1 MSKSTSNRK
10 SVRQVFANDEI
21 SLVDLIR
28 LFTDRKK
35 YLLISIGVFFVLGI
49 LIAITSPIEY
59 ESEAKLL
66 SETDGGGGGL
76 AGLAG
81 LAGVSVPSGGGG
93 GSDLSPD
100 MYSEIVSSKPFLL
113 DLMEERFFFQE
124 KGKEMSLYE
133 YFLEERRG
141 HLFSK
146 TFTFLKG
153 IPGRFF
159 AFFEKEKV
167 WDMPRMP
174 NDSTSVA
181 GSAGEVRP
189 VIQSL
194 SHAQL
199 SVMEL
204 LEPRIDIE
212 AEGRMIVMKVKMPEP
227 YVSAEMNTLVLNKV
241 VDYVVAY
248 KTDKQRQNLEFIQE
262 RKQEAEQKFKESQ
275 LRLATFVDSNQGL
288 VTATARTREQQLQ
301 AEFDLTFGIYS
312 AMARELEQTKIQLKK
327 ETPLFSDFEPVTVP
341 LTKSEP
347 SVPGIII
354 RYIILGGVF
363 GFLVIFGSIVR
374 SYFKEGKA
382 NAEVAVTNEL
392 N

>member
-1 MSKSTSNRK
+1 MSKNTSNRK
-10 SVRQVFANDEI
+10 SVREIFANDEI
-21 SLVDLIR
+21 SLVDLIK

-35 YLLISIGVFFVLGI
+35 YVLISIGAFFVIGI

-66 SETDGGGGGL
+66 SEAGGGGG
-76 AGLAG
+76 GQ
-81 LAGVSVPSGGGG
+81 
-93 GSDLSPD
+93 
-100 MYSEIVSSKPFLL
+100 
-113 DLMEERFFFQE
+113 ERFFFQE
-124 KGKEMSLYE
+124 KGREMSLYE
-133 YFLEERRG
+133 YFLEEQRG

-146 TFTFLKG
+146 AFAFFRG

-159 AFFEKEKV
+159 ALFEREKV
-167 WDMPRMP
+167 WDLPQP
-174 NDSTSVA
+174 PADSTAV
-181 GSAGEVRP
+181 GGKAGEERP

-199 SVMEL
+199 SVMEQI
-204 LEPRIDIE
+204 EPRIDIE
-212 AEGRMIVMKVKMPEP
+212 AEGRMIIMKVKMPEP

-262 RKQEAEQKFKESQ
+262 RAKEAEQRFKESQ
-275 LRLATFVDSNQGL
+275 LRLATFIDSNQGL

-301 AEFDLTFGIYS
+301 AEFDLTFNIYS
-312 AMARELEQTKIQLKK
+312 AMAQELEQTKIQLKK

-354 RYIILGGVF
+354 KYIVLGGVF
-363 GFLVIFGSIVR
+363 GFLVIFASIVK
-374 SYFKEGKA
+374 SYFKESKSNLEASATSEA
-382 NAEVAVTNEL
+382 N
-392 N
+392 